1 VQDQWKATAPR
12 TGSASLSSGP
22 PAATV
27 LGANDAVPQ
36 MQPTAALSQPAP
48 KVEKF
53 DASKALAIAGMVI
66 AEKEEQ
72 KAKEDAAAKDAEP
85 EAPPTPEPVVLMQ
98 GPAAFLSP
106 TMEEGEEES
115 EEESEEDGDGGEELL
130 LLMEEE
136 EDATAGPRGSTAAA
150 AAAAARTARASAFA
164 TSPPAPI
171 AAAQESTAQ
180 PPPSDRAAAAAAEW
194 DLVVEQREKTAAI
207 STAQMLEAGMNPDRR
222 GVKPK
227 LGGWGNPISFVE
239 AAERFIAAISAMPAD
254 QLPPIIPIGG
264 GGLFSCCM
272 SGGPPPEELEREVQ
286 LVRCGTDTIFRAP
299 THTDWRWPFCRSL
312 RLQKR
317 TTPLSKKT
325 HLVVMPFQSWIAA
338 TTTR

>member
-1 VQDQWKATAPR
+1 MQDQWKATAPR

-136 EDATAGPRGSTAAA
+136 EDATAGPHGSTAAA

-164 TSPPAPI
+164 TSPAPI